1 MTQAESSPAFGR
13 FVSRYRWIY
22 CYTASHQLTSEGFQQ
37 AGLATDS
44 GGDGDFIWP
53 HLFLLSSSDSRFLSQ
68 WNQIL
73 AFKQQRS
80 LGAFSRHKLG
90 PAPHFLS
97 CSHTATCLLQVWDGV
112 LLQPGPPQ
120 GPSGPRCSRGS
131 VEGREACS
139 QADSSLSSTTG
150 HIRFCVQLQEIGSE
164 LLPSA
169 LAHCGCHN
177 QFYHRGGFNHR
188 NAILSQSGGQK

>member
-73 AFKQQRS
+73 ALKQQRS

-112 LLQPGPPQ
+112 LLQPGPHRAPQ
-120 GPSGPRCSRGS
+120 GPAAPGGVWR
-131 VEGREACS
+131 EGRPALRQTHPSAQPQDTSAFVSNSKKLEASCS
-139 QADSSLSSTTG
+139 PLPWHTVAVTTSSTTM
-150 HIRFCVQLQEIGSE
+150 E
-164 LLPSA
+164 A
-169 LAHCGCHN
+169 
-177 QFYHRGGFNHR
+177 
-188 NAILSQSGGQK
+188 